1 MRRNYNNNHMTPS
14 AADRAQWK
22 MERLAMIGQLITTN
36 TTDAILQCGI
46 VTEHIDGSCYKVLA
60 NGQEL
65 FASHNKKSN
74 LWKLWNNQR

>member
-1 MRRNYNNNHMTPS
+1 MRRQSNYTPPS
-14 AADRAQWK
+14 AADRHQWK
-22 MERLAMIGQLITTN
+22 LERLEQIGQLITNN
-36 TTDAILQCGI
+36 TPDAILQCGI

-74 LWKLWNNQR
+74 LWKLWTDR

>member
-1 MRRNYNNNHMTPS
+1 MRRNYNNNYIRPS
-14 AADRAQWK
+14 AVDRVQWK
-22 MERLAMIGQLITTN
+22 IERENHIGQLITTN
-36 TTDAILQCGI
+36 TTDAILQCGV

-74 LWKLWNNQR
+74 LWKLWT